1 MRTPDIYLRSI
12 GVHMPPIV
20 PIERAVAEG
29 RYPADEVEYFRLR
42 GAAVAGDVP
51 APELALRA
59 ARHAFARSGG
69 LVPQELDLM
78 LYCDVWHQGP
88 EGWEPQYYLQQH
100 LVGGDVLSVELRH
113 GCCGLFSALQ
123 LTAGYLRP
131 GGTALL
137 VGADNHGTPLVDRW
151 RMIEGTVMGDAGCA
165 LLVTTDTGIAAL
177 RSVNVT
183 VLPEAEA
190 VNDGGVPMFPP
201 DATVGRP
208 LDFAARNREFRK
220 RLIDGDGADVMLAI
234 QKTLLELVD
243 RTLQE
248 ADITL
253 DDVARVAFPHGRW
266 DDLEN
271 RGLNWLGLT
280 MEDTTWEFGA
290 GIGHL
295 GVSDQFVA
303 LDHLLATGALAPG
316 DNVLLVGLGA
326 GTTMACAV
334 LRMLDIP
341 PDYADGGGRAHAAG
355 DLVSAPAGDSGRGS
369 ARAAAGDPGRGP
381 AGDGAPGRAGDGAP
395 DTASGGG

>member
-1 MRTPDIYLRSI
+1 MRTPDMYLRSI
-12 GVHMPPIV
+12 GVHLPPV
-20 PIERAVAEG
+20 VGIETAVAEG
-29 RYPADEVEYFRLR
+29 RYPADEVEYFRLG

-59 ARHAFARSGG
+59 ARQAFERSGG
-69 LVPQELDLM
+69 LSPRELDLM
-78 LYCDVWHQGP
+78 LYSDVWHQGP

-100 LVGGDVLSVELRH
+100 LVGGDVLAVELRQ

-151 RMIEGTVMGDAGCA
+151 RMIEGAVMGDAGCA
-165 LLVTTDTGIAAL
+165 LLVTTDTGFAEL
-177 RSVNVT
+177 RSINVT

-220 RLIDGDGADVMLAI
+220 RLIAGDGAQVMLAI

-243 RTLQE
+243 RTLLE
-248 ADITL
+248 AEITL
-253 DDVARVAFPHGRW
+253 DEVARVAFPHGRW
-266 DDLEN
+266 DDLEH
-271 RGLNWLGLT
+271 RGVNWLGLT
-280 MEDTTWEFGA
+280 MADTTWDYGA
-290 GIGHL
+290 RIGHL

-303 LDHLLATGALAPG
+303 LDHLLASGALAAG
-316 DNVLLVGLGA
+316 DHVLLVGLGA

-334 LRMLDIP
+334 LRIRDVP
-341 PDYADGGGRAHAAG
+341 REYATGG
-355 DLVSAPAGDSGRGS
+355 SG
-369 ARAAAGDPGRGP
+369 
-381 AGDGAPGRAGDGAP
+381 
-395 DTASGGG
+395 

>member
-1 MRTPDIYLRSI
+1 MLTPDTYLRSI
-12 GVHMPPIV
+12 GVYLPV
-20 PIERAVAEG
+20 VVSIETAIAEG
-29 RYPADEVEYFRLR
+29 RYPAGEAEYFRLR
-42 GAAVAGDVP
+42 GAAVAGEIP

-59 ARHAFARSGG
+59 ARYAFERSGG
-69 LVPQELDLM
+69 VSPGDLDLL
-78 LYCDVWHQGP
+78 LYTDVWHQGP
-88 EGWEPQYYLQQH
+88 EGWDPQYYLQQH
-100 LVGGDVLSVELRH
+100 LVGGDVLAVELRH

-131 GGTALL
+131 DGGTALL

-165 LLVTTDTGIAAL
+165 LLITTDAGFAQV

-220 RLIDGDGADVMLAI
+220 RLLEGDGADVMLAI

-243 RTLQE
+243 RTLKE
-248 ADITL
+248 AGITL
-253 DDVARVAFPHGRW
+253 SEVTRVAFPHGRR
-266 DDLEN
+266 DDLEH
-271 RGLNWLGLT
+271 RGLNWFGLT
-280 MEDTTWEFGA
+280 IADTTWEFGA
-290 GIGHL
+290 GVGHL

-303 LDHLLATGALAPG
+303 LDHLLATGALAAG
-316 DNVLLVGLGA
+316 DHVLLIGLGA

-334 LRMLDIP
+334 LEILSIP
-341 PDYADGGGRAHAAG
+341 HEY
-355 DLVSAPAGDSGRGS
+355 
-369 ARAAAGDPGRGP
+369 
-381 AGDGAPGRAGDGAP
+381 
-395 DTASGGG
+395 T

>member
-1 MRTPDIYLRSI
+1 MRTPDMYLRSI
-12 GVHMPPIV
+12 GVHLPPV
-20 PIERAVAEG
+20 VSIETAAAEG
-29 RYPADEVEYFRLR
+29 RYPADEVEYFRLG

-59 ARHAFARSGG
+59 ARQAFERSGG
-69 LVPQELDLM
+69 LSPRDLDLM
-78 LYCDVWHQGP
+78 LYSDVWHQGP

-100 LVGGDVLSVELRH
+100 LVGGDVLAVELRQ

-123 LTAGYLRP
+123 LTARYLRP

-151 RMIEGTVMGDAGCA
+151 RMIEGAVMGDAGCA
-165 LLVTTDTGIAAL
+165 LLVTTDTGFAEL
-177 RSVNVT
+177 RSINVT

-220 RLIDGDGADVMLAI
+220 RLIAGDGAQVMLAI

-243 RTLQE
+243 RTLTE
-248 ADITL
+248 AEITL
-253 DDVARVAFPHGRW
+253 DEVARVAFPHGRW
-266 DDLEN
+266 DDLEH
-271 RGLNWLGLT
+271 RGVNWLGLT
-280 MEDTTWEFGA
+280 MADTTWDYGA
-290 GIGHL
+290 QIGHL

-303 LDHLLATGALAPG
+303 LDHLLAGGALAAG
-316 DNVLLVGLGA
+316 DHVLLVGLGA

-334 LRMLDIP
+334 LRILDVP
-341 PDYADGGGRAHAAG
+341 REY
-355 DLVSAPAGDSGRGS
+355 
-369 ARAAAGDPGRGP
+369 
-381 AGDGAPGRAGDGAP
+381 
-395 DTASGGG
+395 ASGGPG